1 MNKCKNF
8 SLSKENLKIIE
19 KVKKTLREIIIIVRN
34 AKNFMLFISNK
45 ILLDQKV
52 LILLIFQMVYFLCS
66 IINEK
71 GNNYLLKQ
79 YEEIFNRK
87 IFMIILFIL
96 VLNK

>member
-8 SLSKENLKIIE
+8 SLSKYNLKIIE
-19 KVKKTLREIIIIVRN
+19 KVKKKLREIIIKVLNI
-34 AKNFMLFISNK
+34 KNFMLFISNK

-79 YEEIFNRK
+79 YEEIFKRK

-96 VLNK
+96 VSNK

>member
-8 SLSKENLKIIE
+8 SLSKYNLKIIE
-19 KVKKTLREIIIIVRN
+19 KVKKKLREIIIKVLNI
-34 AKNFMLFISNK
+34 KNFMLFISNK

-79 YEEIFNRK
+79 YEEIFKRK

>member
-45 ILLDQKV
+45 ILLDKKV
-52 LILLIFQMVYFLCS
+52 LIL
-66 IINEK
+66 
-71 GNNYLLKQ
+71 
-79 YEEIFNRK
+79 
-87 IFMIILFIL
+87 
-96 VLNK
+96 

>member
-8 SLSKENLKIIE
+8 SLSKYNLKIIE
-19 KVKKTLREIIIIVRN
+19 KVKNKLREITIKVLNI
-34 AKNFMLFISNK
+34 KNFMLFISNK

-79 YEEIFNRK
+79 YEEIFKRK